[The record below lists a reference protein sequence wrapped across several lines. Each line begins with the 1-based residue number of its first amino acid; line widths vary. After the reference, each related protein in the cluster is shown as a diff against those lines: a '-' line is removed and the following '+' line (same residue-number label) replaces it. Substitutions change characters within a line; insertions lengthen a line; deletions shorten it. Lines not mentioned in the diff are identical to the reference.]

1 MAEKTIEQGHIEA
14 NGNFDNTWRDE
25 KWGPDRRLSAVA
37 QDTAIDEKEMTT
49 LQALKIYKK
58 AVLWSL
64 AISGVV
70 IMEGYDTNLLGNFFA
85 YRKSINCRDCID

>member
-1 MAEKTIEQGHIEA
+1 MTEKTPKPAHVES
-14 NGNFDNTWRDE
+14 NSNFDNTWRDE

-37 QDTAIDEKEMTT
+37 QDTAVDEKEMTT
-49 LQALKIYKK
+49 MQALKIYKK

-70 IMEGYDTNLLGNFFA
+70 IMEGYDTNLLSNFFA
-85 YRKSINCRDCID
+85 YRKSIGIRSFYD